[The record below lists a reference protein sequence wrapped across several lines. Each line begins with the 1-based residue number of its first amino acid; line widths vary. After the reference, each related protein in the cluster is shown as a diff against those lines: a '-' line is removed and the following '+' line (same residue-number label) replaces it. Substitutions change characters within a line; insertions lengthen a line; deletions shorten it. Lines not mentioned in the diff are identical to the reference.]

1 MFLTKKFKENNQC
14 YNPETFLNAMI
25 KKIKLKNIL
34 NIIEFQ
40 NLWNLINVFIKKY
53 LWKYFLWFFKVWW
66 VQENQGVMFLVI
78 SLKDGLAQNLFI
90 L

>member
-1 MFLTKKFKENNQC
+1 VFLTKKFKENNQC

-25 KKIKLKNIL
+25 KKIKIKNIL

-53 LWKYFLWFFKVWW
+53 L
-66 VQENQGVMFLVI
+66 
-78 SLKDGLAQNLFI
+78 
-90 L
+90 